1 LNLDRLP
8 GGAKARPPA
17 ASSCLKSRTAARRAR
32 RIASIDRMLR
42 DSTAIGAIVPMSRV
56 LMSAV
61 PMPVDLTQLSLARV
75 NRM

>member
-1 LNLDRLP
+1 
-8 GGAKARPPA
+8 
-17 ASSCLKSRTAARRAR
+17 
-32 RIASIDRMLR
+32 MLR
-42 DSTAIGAIVPMSRV
+42 DSTATGAIVPMSRV